1 MCTAVYTRK
10 SLSQMSRIYSKI
22 FLYFVSKIHQT
33 HKHVH
38 ILKYT
43 HRRAREK
50 FYKNIN
56 TRVRIHKLVASHTKI
71 SCVSKIPMS
80 YNGAVSQYKYIHMC
94 MFILCRNNHSK
105 CMRVSCG
112 HGKAPFSAMLYLN
125 ELFYGHVC
133 ACVYF
138 EMRMLM
144 WMCVYIWVFVRM
156 CVCYSSSG
164 ICTLLTNCQQKVCT
178 QCARL
183 SLK

>member
-56 TRVRIHKLVASHTKI
+56 TRVRTHKLVASHTKI

-105 CMRVSCG
+105 CMCHVVMEKLHSVLCSISMS
-112 HGKAPFSAMLYLN
+112 FFMAM
-125 ELFYGHVC
+125 C
-133 ACVYF
+133 A
-138 EMRMLM
+138 R
-144 WMCVYIWVFVRM
+144 VYI
-156 CVCYSSSG
+156 
-164 ICTLLTNCQQKVCT
+164 
-178 QCARL
+178 
-183 SLK
+183 LKCGC